1 MAAVGTVTTSGT
13 GVAEDFLRLGPG
25 DHVLDV
31 TWAGSAGD
39 TGIVSRAPGDTTW
52 IDVEDSSGVIA
63 ITTNASIRVS
73 GNREYTLNVATHT
86 SAASMKAGACE

>member
-1 MAAVGTVTTSGT
+1 MAVVGKVITTGT
-13 GVAEDFLRLGPG
+13 GVAADSIMAGPG
-25 DHVLDV
+25 DHVLDI

-52 IDVEDSSGVIA
+52 IDVEDASGVIA

-73 GNREYTLNVATHT
+73 GNREYTLDVTTHT
-86 SAASMKAGACE
+86 SAASMKASACE